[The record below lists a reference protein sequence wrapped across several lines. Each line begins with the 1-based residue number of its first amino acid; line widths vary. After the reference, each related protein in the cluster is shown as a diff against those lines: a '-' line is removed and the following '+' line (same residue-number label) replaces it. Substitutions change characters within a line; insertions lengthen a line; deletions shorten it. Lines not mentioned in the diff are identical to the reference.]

1 MEIPEETL
9 EEAREAVRLV
19 TFPNTPL
26 GAEQEAAF
34 ERAVRLHAA
43 CLLRREIPPEVSD
56 FRVGHFQVKLREGA
70 GGARI
75 SPAARAV
82 LLRAGL
88 LYRGVERGM

>member
-1 MEIPEETL
+1 MEEVL
-9 EEAREAVRLV
+9 EQARETVRLL

-34 ERAVRLHAA
+34 ERAVLLQAA
-43 CLLRREIPPEVSD
+43 FLQQREIPPEVSE
-56 FRVGHFQVKLREGA
+56 FRVGHFQVKLREGT
-70 GGARI
+70 GGTGV

-88 LYRGVERGM
+88 LYRGVERGRL